1 MNILFQCNNSNC
13 NSHKHKYQ
21 FSVLESCP
29 ECNQALTPD
38 WGKVHPKFENVA
50 TNFPVQI
57 ARPVYELCASKS
69 YYKKLHLISDSL
81 MGILRFNGSL
91 IKVIYLKN
99 EKDNE
104 ELNNIFETLDQKESH
119 GLWSSMVSRVVAIL
133 DEDSELSFLGE
144 LMMLYG
150 VKSKHGR
157 TRKIKR
163 LTVNTTYTDWKGKT
177 QSVQINNTPLELL
190 INFRNK
196 YLGHGTVFSEA
207 ESKKIYELYE
217 PIFIELL
224 SQCELLNTLE
234 IKDEKTKKEINGY
247 KNQSSGKL
255 NVKTEEGSTFKIDNT
270 PQLSY
275 QQPGPISSG
284 SYNCSDKS
292 CEVSKKKYGFP
303 VAQDCP
309 ACTNPLQ
316 LSSKQLID
324 KKDQKIIDTYPYFL
338 AHPYH
343 RALTETEPYKRIHLL
358 KETFLNY
365 LKYLGLIT
373 ASEYFNSDLKVK
385 DINRNFKQF
394 LFRPQFG
401 FWNAFMRETVKSLIE
416 NKHQWF
422 VKELPSYYQKIE
434 RNEKAKKYND
444 HTGIGALIN
453 FRNHYL
459 GHGMVPTRDKCEAL
473 WKENFAILK
482 QLFLEMDFCKNYS
495 IISKDRNQSWRL
507 MGNEITQVNPKTKL
521 LSNVAMLN
529 AENEQISVVPFF
541 VLPGEYFI
549 KEVSDY
555 AKLMVYEQNT
565 GKRMVFFSPESIS
578 GETSGPVLEELNS
591 MIGKKDREE
600 PVTAK
605 QLSKEKFQEL
615 IQENNKDFVGGLISE
630 RKVIPEIYQE
640 RQDAE
645 IALRSWIG
653 ALAGL
658 FFVSAEA
665 GSGKTNLLVEMN
677 RQYNERGID
686 TLLLRGNRFAGDELW
701 EEIRFRL
708 NLAKDVDLSK
718 SKAFDYSQDKPLMIL
733 IDGCNEHPN
742 AEKLFEDIMEFLN
755 IHKGGHIKVVLS
767 WRVNTKSELPS
778 VKPEFESLVY
788 VDGSDSS
795 DEKNIVAKAC
805 HWLKPLNKKEV
816 EGAWDMYTANK
827 KDKIRRKPNFTLEE
841 LTYKD
846 RSLADQL
853 DNPLLMRLFL
863 ELYNGKGL
871 PKSRGGFTSIWTLY
885 HQKLISQ

>member
-1 MNILFQCNNSNC
+1 MQYAEKL
-13 NSHKHKYQ
+13 
-21 FSVLESCP
+21 
-29 ECNQALTPD
+29 
-38 WGKVHPKFENVA
+38 
-50 TNFPVQI
+50 PVQI
-57 ARPVYELCASKS
+57 ARPIYKLVKTES
-69 YYKKLHLISDSL
+69 YFTKLYLISDSL
-81 MGILRFNGSL
+81 MGVLRINGSFL
-91 IKVIYLKN
+91 KEIYLQ
-99 EKDNE
+99 KDNQNE
-104 ELNNIFETLDQKESH
+104 ELNSIFETLELKESH
-119 GLWSSMVSRVVAIL
+119 GLWSSMATKL
-133 DEDSELSFLGE
+133 LTLLNEDSKLSVLGE
-144 LMMLYG
+144 IMTLFG
-150 VKSKHGR
+150 VKSKTGR
-157 TRKIKR
+157 TKKIKR
-163 LTVNTTYTDWKGKT
+163 ITINNTYTDWKG
-177 QSVQINNTPLELL
+177 QIQTVKIDNIPIELL

-196 YLGHGTVFSEA
+196 YLGHGTVFSEE

-217 PIFIELL
+217 PIFVEMLN
-224 SQCELLNTLE
+224 QCEFLDKLS
-234 IKDEKTKKEINGY
+234 IVDQKTKNNINGY
-247 KNQSSGKL
+247 ENSSSGIL
-255 NVKTEEGSTFKIDNT
+255 GIKTEEGNVYQINNVS
-270 PQLSY
+270 QLSY
-275 QQPGPISSG
+275 KGFKAKKTENQLKEQLV
-284 SYNCSDKS
+284 DK
-292 CEVSKKKYGFP
+292 E
-303 VAQDCP
+303 
-309 ACTNPLQ
+309 
-316 LSSKQLID
+316 
-324 KKDQKIIDTYPYFL
+324 DQKIIDTYPYFL

-343 RALTETEPYKRIHLL
+343 RALTETEPFKRIHLL

-365 LKYLGLIT
+365 LKYLGLVT
-373 ASEYFNSDLKVK
+373 ASEYFSSDLKVK

-401 FWNAFMRETVKSLIE
+401 FWNAFMRETVKALKE

-422 VKELPSYYQKIE
+422 VKELPGYYKKIE
-434 RNEKAKKYND
+434 NEKKAKKYND

-459 GHGMVPTRDKCEAL
+459 GHGMVPSREKCEAL
-473 WKENFAILK
+473 WVENFAILK
-482 QLFLEMDFCKNYS
+482 ELLLEMEFCKNYS
-495 IISKDRNQSWRL
+495 IVSKDRNITLRL
-507 MGNEITQVNPKTKL
+507 MGNEITQVNLKTKL
-521 LSNVAMLN
+521 QSNVAMVN
-529 AENEQISVVPFF
+529 SKNEQISLVPFF

-549 KEVSDY
+549 KEVSEN

-578 GETSGPVLEELNS
+578 GETSGNVLEQLNK
-591 MIGKKDREE
+591 MIGEKDREE
-600 PVTAK
+600 PITNK
-605 QLSKEKFQEL
+605 QLNKVKFQEL
-615 IQENNKDFVGGLISE
+615 IKENNKDFVEGLIKE
-630 RKVIPEIYQE
+630 RKVIPAIYQE

-701 EEIRFRL
+701 EEIQFRL
-708 NLAKDVDLSK
+708 NLAKDVNLSK
-718 SKAFDYSQDKPLMIL
+718 SKAFGYTQDNPFIIL

-742 AEKLFEDIMEFLN
+742 AEKLFDDIMEFLN

-778 VKPEFESLVY
+778 VKPEYESLVY

-816 EGAWDMYTANK
+816 EGAWQMYTSNK
-827 KDKIRRKPNFTLEE
+827 KDKIKRKPNFTLEE

>member
-1 MNILFQCNNSNC
+1 MN
-13 NSHKHKYQ
+13 KR
-21 FSVLESCP
+21 
-29 ECNQALTPD
+29 
-38 WGKVHPKFENVA
+38 FEEN
-50 TNFPVQI
+50 TLNFPVQI
-57 ARPVYELCASKS
+57 ARPLNELYLCTS
-69 YYKKLHLISDSL
+69 YFTKLYLMSDTL
-81 MGILRFNGSL
+81 MGVLRLNGSF
-91 IKVIYLKN
+91 IKKIYLK
-99 EKDNE
+99 KDKNNE
-104 ELNNIFETLDQKESH
+104 ELNTIFETLDQKESH
-119 GLWSSMVSRVVAIL
+119 GLWSSMASKVVALL
-133 DEDSELSFLGE
+133 DEETELSILGK
-144 LMMLYG
+144 MMTLYG

-163 LTVNTTYTDWKGKT
+163 FTVTNTYTDWKGK
-177 QSVQINNTPLELL
+177 VQTVKIENTPLELL

-196 YLGHGTVFSEA
+196 YLGHGTVYSEK
-207 ESKKIYELYE
+207 ESQKIYELYE
-217 PIFIELL
+217 PIFLEMLD
-224 SQCELLNTLE
+224 QCSFL
-234 IKDEKTKKEINGY
+234 KDISIIDNKSKKEINGY
-247 KNQSSGKL
+247 QNECSGKLTIKTNEGATFKINNAIQLSYEKIIKKNVQNQSSERIL
-255 NVKTEEGSTFKIDNT
+255 
-270 PQLSY
+270 
-275 QQPGPISSG
+275 
-284 SYNCSDKS
+284 DK
-292 CEVSKKKYGFP
+292 
-303 VAQDCP
+303 D
-309 ACTNPLQ
+309 
-316 LSSKQLID
+316 
-324 KKDQKIIDTYPYFL
+324 DQKIIDTYPYFL

-343 RALTETEPYKRIHLL
+343 RAFTETEPYKRIHLL

-401 FWNAFMRETVKSLIE
+401 FWNAFMRETVKSLKD
-416 NKHQWF
+416 NKHSWF

-434 RNEKAKKYND
+434 SDKKAKKYND
-444 HTGIGALIN
+444 NTAIGALIN

-459 GHGMVPTRDKCEAL
+459 GHGMVPSKEKCEAL
-473 WKENFAILK
+473 WNENFAILK
-482 QLFLEMDFCKNYS
+482 ELLLEMEFCKNYT
-495 IISKDRNQSWRL
+495 IISKDKNLALRL
-507 MGNEITQVNPKTKL
+507 MGNEISQVNPKVEL
-521 LSNVAMLN
+521 NSNVVLLN
-529 AENEQISVVPFF
+529 AKNEQISIVPFF
-541 VLPGEYFI
+541 VLPGEYFV
-549 KEVSDY
+549 KEVSENS
-555 AKLMVYEQNT
+555 KLMVYEQNT

-578 GETSGPVLEELNS
+578 GETSGKVLEQLNKMIGEKDKEEPIRAKELN
-591 MIGKKDREE
+591 
-600 PVTAK
+600 
-605 QLSKEKFQEL
+605 KEKFQEL
-615 IQENNKDFVGGLISE
+615 IKENNKDFVGGLINE

-708 NLAKDVDLSK
+708 NLADDVNLSK
-718 SKAFDYSQDKPLMIL
+718 SKAFKYSQDAPFMIL

-742 AEKLFEDIMEFLN
+742 AETLFDDIMEFLN

-767 WRVNTKSELPS
+767 WRVNTKSELPN

-795 DEKNIVAKAC
+795 DEKNSIVKAC

-816 EGAWDMYTANK
+816 EGAWDMYTSNK

>member
-1 MNILFQCNNSNC
+1 MSDYTLKLQELKNEL
-13 NSHKHKYQ
+13 
-21 FSVLESCP
+21 P
-29 ECNQALTPD
+29 
-38 WGKVHPKFENVA
+38 VH
-50 TNFPVQI
+50 I
-57 ARPVYELCASKS
+57 ARPIHKLLESES
-69 YYKKLHLISDSL
+69 YFTKLYLMSDSL
-81 MGILRFNGSL
+81 MGILRINGSFL
-91 IKVIYLKN
+91 KEIYLQ
-99 EKDNE
+99 KDNQNE
-104 ELNNIFETLDQKESH
+104 ELNSIFETLELKESH
-119 GLWSSMVSRVVAIL
+119 GLWSSMASKVVTLL
-133 DEDSELSFLGE
+133 DEDAELSVLGE
-144 LMMLYG
+144 IMTLFG
-150 VKSKHGR
+150 VKSKTGR

-163 LTVNTTYTDWKGKT
+163 LTINNTYTDWKGQT
-177 QSVQINNTPLELL
+177 QTVKIDNIPLELL

-196 YLGHGTVFSEA
+196 YLGHGTVFSEE

-217 PIFIELL
+217 PIFIEMLN
-224 SQCELLNTLE
+224 QCEFLKKLS
-234 IKDEKTKKEINGY
+234 IVDQKTKSNINGY
-247 KNQSSGKL
+247 ENSCSGKL
-255 NVKTEEGSTFKIDNT
+255 TIKTEEGNAYQIDNVA
-270 PQLSY
+270 QLSY
-275 QQPGPISSG
+275 KGFKPLNTKNQSAEQLV
-284 SYNCSDKS
+284 DK
-292 CEVSKKKYGFP
+292 E
-303 VAQDCP
+303 
-309 ACTNPLQ
+309 
-316 LSSKQLID
+316 
-324 KKDQKIIDTYPYFL
+324 DQKIIDTYPYFL

-343 RALTETEPYKRIHLL
+343 RALTETEPFKRIHLL

-365 LKYLGLIT
+365 LKYLGLVT
-373 ASEYFNSDLKVK
+373 ASEYFSSDLKVK

-401 FWNAFMRETVKSLIE
+401 FWNAFMRETVKALRE
-416 NKHQWF
+416 NKHEWF
-422 VKELPSYYQKIE
+422 VKELPDYYKKIE
-434 RNEKAKKYND
+434 SEKKAKKYND
-444 HTGIGALIN
+444 QSGIGALIN

-459 GHGMVPTRDKCEAL
+459 GHGMVPSREKCEAL
-473 WKENFAILK
+473 WVENFAILK
-482 QLFLEMDFCKNYS
+482 ELLIEMEFCKNYS
-495 IISKDRNQSWRL
+495 IVSKDRNITLRL
-507 MGNEITQVNPKTKL
+507 MGNEITQVNLKTKL

-529 AENEQISVVPFF
+529 AKNEQISVVPFF

-549 KEVSDY
+549 KEVSEN

-578 GETSGPVLEELNS
+578 GETSGNVLEQLNK
-591 MIGKKDREE
+591 MIGEKDREE
-600 PVTAK
+600 PITNN

-615 IQENNKDFVGGLISE
+615 IKENNKDFVGGLIKE
-630 RKVIPEIYQE
+630 RKVIPAIYQE

-645 IALRSWIG
+645 IALRSWVG

-701 EEIRFRL
+701 EEIQVRL
-708 NLAKDVDLSK
+708 NLAKDVNLSK
-718 SKAFDYSQDKPLMIL
+718 SKAFGYTQDNPFIIL

-742 AEKLFEDIMEFLN
+742 AEKLFDDIMEFLN

-778 VKPEFESLVY
+778 VKPEYESLVY

-816 EGAWDMYTANK
+816 EGAWDMYTSNK

>member
-1 MNILFQCNNSNC
+1 MKENKSKLQELKNE
-13 NSHKHKYQ
+13 
-21 FSVLESCP
+21 LP
-29 ECNQALTPD
+29 
-38 WGKVHPKFENVA
+38 VH
-50 TNFPVQI
+50 I
-57 ARPVYELCASKS
+57 ARPIHKLLESES
-69 YYKKLHLISDSL
+69 YFTKLYLMSDSL
-81 MGILRFNGSL
+81 MGILRINGSFL
-91 IKVIYLKN
+91 KEVYLQKHKN
-99 EKDNE
+99 NE
-104 ELNNIFETLDQKESH
+104 ELNSVFETLEQKESH
-119 GLWSSMVSRVVAIL
+119 GLWSSMASKVVTLL
-133 DEDSELSFLGE
+133 DEDTELSVLGE
-144 LMMLYG
+144 IMTLFG
-150 VKSKHGR
+150 VKSKTGR

-163 LTVNTTYTDWKGKT
+163 LTINNTYTDWKGKT
-177 QSVQINNTPLELL
+177 QTVKIENTPLELL

-196 YLGHGTVFSEA
+196 YLGHGTVFSEE

-217 PIFIELL
+217 PIFVEMLN
-224 SQCELLNTLE
+224 QCEFLKKLS
-234 IKDEKTKKEINGY
+234 IVDQKTKSNINGY
-247 KNQSSGKL
+247 EKSCSGKL
-255 NVKTEEGSTFKIDNT
+255 TIKTEEGNTYQIDNVAH
-270 PQLSY
+270 LSY
-275 QQPGPISSG
+275 
-284 SYNCSDKS
+284 
-292 CEVSKKKYGFP
+292 KKFK
-303 VAQDCP
+303 
-309 ACTNPLQ
+309 PLNTKNQSTEQ
-316 LSSKQLID
+316 LVNKE
-324 KKDQKIIDTYPYFL
+324 DQKIIDTYPYFL
-338 AHPYH
+338 AHPYQ
-343 RALTETEPYKRIHLL
+343 RALTETEPFKRIHLL

-365 LKYLGLIT
+365 LKYLGLVT
-373 ASEYFNSDLKVK
+373 ASEYFSSDLKVK

-401 FWNAFMRETVKSLIE
+401 FWNAFMRETVKALKE

-422 VKELPSYYQKIE
+422 VKELPGYYKKIE
-434 RNEKAKKYND
+434 SEKKAKKYND

-459 GHGMVPTRDKCEAL
+459 GHGMVPAREKCEAL
-473 WKENFAILK
+473 WVENFAILK
-482 QLFLEMDFCKNYS
+482 ELLVEMEFCKNYS
-495 IISKDRNQSWRL
+495 IVSKDRNITLRL
-507 MGNEITQVNPKTKL
+507 MGNEITQVNLKTKL
-521 LSNVAMLN
+521 QSNVAMLN
-529 AENEQISVVPFF
+529 EKNEQISVVPFF
-541 VLPGEYFI
+541 VLPGEYFDSEI
-549 KEVSDY
+549 SEN

-578 GETSGPVLEELNS
+578 GETSGNVLEQLNKI
-591 MIGKKDREE
+591 IGEKDREE
-600 PVTAK
+600 PITNK

-615 IQENNKDFVGGLISE
+615 IKENNKDFVGGLIKE

-645 IALRSWIG
+645 IALRSWVG

-677 RQYNERGID
+677 CQYNERGID

-701 EEIRFRL
+701 EEIQFRL
-708 NLAKDVDLSK
+708 NLAKDVNLSK
-718 SKAFDYSQDKPLMIL
+718 SKAFGYTQENPFIIL

-742 AEKLFEDIMEFLN
+742 AEQLFDDILAFLN
-755 IHKGGHIKVVLS
+755 IHKGGHVKVVLS

-778 VKPEFESLVY
+778 VKPEYESLVY

-795 DEKNIVAKAC
+795 DEKNIVAKTC

-816 EGAWDMYTANK
+816 EGAWDMYTSNK
-827 KDKIRRKPNFTLEE
+827 KDKVRRKPNFTLEE

>member
-1 MNILFQCNNSNC
+1 MQ
-13 NSHKHKYQ
+13 
-21 FSVLESCP
+21 
-29 ECNQALTPD
+29 NQIDNLP
-38 WGKVHPKFENVA
+38 NL
-50 TNFPVQI
+50 FPVQI
-57 ARPVYELCASKS
+57 ARPLNELCMCTS
-69 YYKKLHLISDSL
+69 YFTKLYLMSDTL
-81 MGILRFNGSL
+81 MGVLRLNGSFL
-91 IKVIYLKN
+91 KEIYLQ
-99 EKDNE
+99 KDNQNE
-104 ELNNIFETLDQKESH
+104 ELNSIFETLELKESH
-119 GLWSSMVSRVVAIL
+119 GLWSSMAAKVVTVL
-133 DEDSELSFLGE
+133 DEDAELSVLGE
-144 LMMLYG
+144 IMTLFG
-150 VKSKHGR
+150 VKSKTGR

-163 LTVNTTYTDWKGKT
+163 LTINNTYTDWKGQT
-177 QSVQINNTPLELL
+177 QTVKIDNTPLELL

-196 YLGHGTVFSEA
+196 YLGHGTVFSEE

-217 PIFIELL
+217 PIFVEMLN
-224 SQCELLNTLE
+224 QCEFLKKLS
-234 IKDEKTKKEINGY
+234 IVDQKTKSNINGY
-247 KNQSSGKL
+247 ENSCSGKL
-255 NVKTEEGSTFKIDNT
+255 TIKTEEGNAYQIDNVA
-270 PQLSY
+270 QLSY
-275 QQPGPISSG
+275 KKFKPLNTKNQSTEQLV
-284 SYNCSDKS
+284 DK
-292 CEVSKKKYGFP
+292 E
-303 VAQDCP
+303 
-309 ACTNPLQ
+309 
-316 LSSKQLID
+316 
-324 KKDQKIIDTYPYFL
+324 DQKIIDTYPYFL

-343 RALTETEPYKRIHLL
+343 RALTETEPFKRIHLL

-365 LKYLGLIT
+365 LKYLGLVT
-373 ASEYFNSDLKVK
+373 ASEYFSSDLKVK

-401 FWNAFMRETVKSLIE
+401 FWNAFMRETVKALKE

-422 VKELPSYYQKIE
+422 VKELPGYYKKIE
-434 RNEKAKKYND
+434 SEKKAKKYNE

-459 GHGMVPTRDKCEAL
+459 GHGMVPSREKCEAL
-473 WKENFAILK
+473 WVENFAILK
-482 QLFLEMDFCKNYS
+482 ELLLEMEFCKNYS
-495 IISKDRNQSWRL
+495 IVSKDRNITLRL
-507 MGNEITQVNPKTKL
+507 MGNEITQVNLKTKL

-529 AENEQISVVPFF
+529 AKNEQISVVPFF

-549 KEVSDY
+549 KEVSEN

-578 GETSGPVLEELNS
+578 GETSGNVLEQLNK
-591 MIGKKDREE
+591 MIGEKDREE
-600 PVTAK
+600 PITNK

-615 IQENNKDFVGGLISE
+615 IKENNKDFVGGLIKE

-686 TLLLRGNRFAGDELW
+686 TLLIRGNRFAGDELW
-701 EEIRFRL
+701 EEIQVRL
-708 NLAKDVDLSK
+708 NLAKDVNLSK
-718 SKAFDYSQDKPLMIL
+718 SKAFGYTQDNPFIIL

-742 AEKLFEDIMEFLN
+742 AEQLFDDILAFLN

-816 EGAWDMYTANK
+816 EGAWDMYTSNK
-827 KDKIRRKPNFTLEE
+827 KDKVRRKPNFTLEE

>member
-1 MNILFQCNNSNC
+1 MSEYTLKLQELKNEL
-13 NSHKHKYQ
+13 
-21 FSVLESCP
+21 
-29 ECNQALTPD
+29 
-38 WGKVHPKFENVA
+38 
-50 TNFPVQI
+50 PVYI
-57 ARPVYELCASKS
+57 ARPIHKLLESES
-69 YYKKLHLISDSL
+69 YFTKLYLMSDSL
-81 MGILRFNGSL
+81 MGILRINGSFL
-91 IKVIYLKN
+91 KEIYLQKHKN
-99 EKDNE
+99 ND
-104 ELNNIFETLDQKESH
+104 ELNTIFETLELKESH
-119 GLWSSMVSRVVAIL
+119 GLWSSMASKVLTLL
-133 DEDSELSFLGE
+133 DEDPDLSVLGE
-144 LMMLYG
+144 IMTLFG
-150 VKSKHGR
+150 VKSKTGR

-163 LTVNTTYTDWKGKT
+163 LTINNTYTDWKGQT
-177 QSVQINNTPLELL
+177 QTVKIENTPLELL

-196 YLGHGTVFSEA
+196 YLGHGTVFSEE

-217 PIFIELL
+217 PIFVEMLN
-224 SQCELLNTLE
+224 QCEFHKKLS
-234 IKDEKTKKEINGY
+234 IVDQKTKSNINGY
-247 KNQSSGKL
+247 ENSCSGKL
-255 NVKTEEGSTFKIDNT
+255 TIKTEEGNAYQIDNVT
-270 PQLSY
+270 QLSY
-275 QQPGPISSG
+275 KGFKPLKTKNQSIEQLV
-284 SYNCSDKS
+284 DK
-292 CEVSKKKYGFP
+292 E
-303 VAQDCP
+303 
-309 ACTNPLQ
+309 
-316 LSSKQLID
+316 
-324 KKDQKIIDTYPYFL
+324 DQKIIDTYPYFL

-343 RALTETEPYKRIHLL
+343 RALTETEPFKRIHLL

-365 LKYLGLIT
+365 LKYLGLVT
-373 ASEYFNSDLKVK
+373 ASEYFSSDLKVK

-401 FWNAFMRETVKSLIE
+401 FWNAFMRETVKALKE

-422 VKELPSYYQKIE
+422 VKELPEYYKKIE
-434 RNEKAKKYND
+434 SEKKAKKYND
-444 HTGIGALIN
+444 QTGIGALIN

-459 GHGMVPTRDKCEAL
+459 GHGMVPSREKCEAL
-473 WKENFAILK
+473 WVENFAILK
-482 QLFLEMDFCKNYS
+482 ELLLDMEFCKNYS
-495 IISKDRNQSWRL
+495 IVSKDRNITLRL
-507 MGNEITQVNPKTKL
+507 MGNEITQVNLKTKL
-521 LSNVAMLN
+521 QSNVAMLN
-529 AENEQISVVPFF
+529 AKNEQISVVPFF

-549 KEVSDY
+549 KEVSEN

-578 GETSGPVLEELNS
+578 GETSGNVLEQLNK
-591 MIGKKDREE
+591 MIGEKDREE
-600 PVTAK
+600 PITNN

-615 IQENNKDFVGGLISE
+615 IKENNKDFVGGLIKE
-630 RKVIPEIYQE
+630 RKVIPAIYQE

-645 IALRSWIG
+645 IALRSWVG

-701 EEIRFRL
+701 EEIQFRL
-708 NLAKDVDLSK
+708 NLAKDVNLSK
-718 SKAFDYSQDKPLMIL
+718 SKAFGYTQENPFIIL

-742 AEKLFEDIMEFLN
+742 AEQLFDDILAFLN
-755 IHKGGHIKVVLS
+755 LHKGGHIKVVLS
-767 WRVNTKSELPS
+767 WRVNTKSELPI
-778 VKPEFESLVY
+778 VKPEYESLVY

-805 HWLKPLNKKEV
+805 HWLIPLNKKEV
-816 EGAWDMYTANK
+816 EGAWEMYTSNK
-827 KDKIRRKPNFTLEE
+827 KDKVRRKPNFTLEE

>member
-1 MNILFQCNNSNC
+1 MKKSC
-13 NSHKHKYQ
+13 NSK
-21 FSVLESCP
+21 LED
-29 ECNQALTPD
+29 LTILL
-38 WGKVHPKFENVA
+38 
-50 TNFPVQI
+50 PVQI
-57 ARPVYELCASKS
+57 SKPLYELCICET
-69 YYKKLHLISDSL
+69 YFTKLYLMSDTL
-81 MGILRFNGSL
+81 MGVLRLNGCIL
-91 IKVIYLKN
+91 KEVYLQKDKN
-99 EKDNE
+99 NE
-104 ELNNIFETLDQKESH
+104 ELNTIFETLDQKESH
-119 GLWSSMVSRVVAIL
+119 GLWSSMASKVVTLL
-133 DEDSELSFLGE
+133 DEETELSILGQ
-144 LMMLYG
+144 MMTLYG

-163 LTVNTTYTDWKGKT
+163 FTVTNTYTDWKGK
-177 QSVQINNTPLELL
+177 VQTVKIENTPLELL

-196 YLGHGTVFSEA
+196 HLGHGTVYSEK
-207 ESKKIYELYE
+207 ESQKIYELYE
-217 PIFIELL
+217 PIFLEMLD
-224 SQCELLNTLE
+224 QCSFL
-234 IKDEKTKKEINGY
+234 KDISIIDYKSKKEINGY
-247 KNQSSGKL
+247 QNECSGKL
-255 NVKTEEGSTFKIDNT
+255 TIKTNEGAKFKIDNAL
-270 PQLSY
+270 QLSY
-275 QQPGPISSG
+275 EKINKKIVQNQSSERIL
-284 SYNCSDKS
+284 DK
-292 CEVSKKKYGFP
+292 
-303 VAQDCP
+303 D
-309 ACTNPLQ
+309 
-316 LSSKQLID
+316 
-324 KKDQKIIDTYPYFL
+324 DQKIIDTYPYFL

-343 RALTETEPYKRIHLL
+343 RAFTETEPYKRIHLL

-401 FWNAFMRETVKSLIE
+401 FWNAFMRETVKALQE

-422 VKELPSYYQKIE
+422 VKELPGYYKKIE
-434 RNEKAKKYND
+434 NEKKAKKYND
-444 HTGIGALIN
+444 QTGIGALIN

-459 GHGMVPTRDKCEAL
+459 GHGMVPSREKCEAL
-473 WKENFAILK
+473 WVENFAILK
-482 QLFLEMDFCKNYS
+482 ELLIEMEFCKNYS
-495 IISKDRNQSWRL
+495 IVSKDRNITLRL
-507 MGNEITQVNPKTKL
+507 MGNEITQVNLKTKL
-521 LSNVAMLN
+521 QSNVAMVN
-529 AENEQISVVPFF
+529 TKNEQISVVPFF
-541 VLPGEYFI
+541 VLPGEYFDSEI
-549 KEVSDY
+549 SEN

-578 GETSGPVLEELNS
+578 GETDGVIEQFNK
-591 MIGKKDREE
+591 MIGEKDREK
-600 PVTAK
+600 PITNK

-615 IQENNKDFVGGLISE
+615 IKENNKDFVGGLIKE

-645 IALRSWIG
+645 IALRSWVG

-701 EEIRFRL
+701 EEIQFRL
-708 NLAKDVDLSK
+708 NLAKDVNLSK
-718 SKAFDYSQDKPLMIL
+718 SKAFGYKQENPFIIL

-742 AEKLFEDIMEFLN
+742 AEQLFEDILAFLN

-767 WRVNTKSELPS
+767 WRVNTKSELPN

-788 VDGSDSS
+788 LDGSDSS
-795 DEKNIVAKAC
+795 DEKNIIAKAC

>member
-1 MNILFQCNNSNC
+1 MSDYILKLQELKNE
-13 NSHKHKYQ
+13 
-21 FSVLESCP
+21 LP
-29 ECNQALTPD
+29 
-38 WGKVHPKFENVA
+38 VH
-50 TNFPVQI
+50 I
-57 ARPVYELCASKS
+57 ARPIHKILESES
-69 YYKKLHLISDSL
+69 FFTKLYLMSDSL
-81 MGILRFNGSL
+81 MGILRINGSFL
-91 IKVIYLKN
+91 KEIYLQ
-99 EKDNE
+99 KDNQNE
-104 ELNNIFETLDQKESH
+104 ELNSIFETLELKESH
-119 GLWSSMVSRVVAIL
+119 GLWSSMAAKVVTLL
-133 DEDSELSFLGE
+133 DEDAELSVLGE
-144 LMMLYG
+144 IMTLFG

-163 LTVNTTYTDWKGKT
+163 LTINNTYTDWKGQT
-177 QSVQINNTPLELL
+177 QTVKIDNIPLELL

-196 YLGHGTVFSEA
+196 YLGHGTVFSEE

-217 PIFIELL
+217 PIFIEMLN
-224 SQCELLNTLE
+224 QCEFLKKLS
-234 IKDEKTKKEINGY
+234 IVDQKTKSNINGY
-247 KNQSSGKL
+247 ENSCSGKL
-255 NVKTEEGSTFKIDNT
+255 TIKTEEGNAYQIDN
-270 PQLSY
+270 
-275 QQPGPISSG
+275 
-284 SYNCSDKS
+284 
-292 CEVSKKKYGFP
+292 
-303 VAQDCP
+303 VAQL
-309 ACTNPLQ
+309 NYKGFKPLNTKNQSTEQ
-316 LSSKQLID
+316 LVD
-324 KKDQKIIDTYPYFL
+324 KEDQKIIDTYPYFL

-343 RALTETEPYKRIHLL
+343 RALTETEPFKRIHLL

-365 LKYLGLIT
+365 LKYLGLVT
-373 ASEYFNSDLKVK
+373 ASEYFSSDLKVK

-401 FWNAFMRETVKSLIE
+401 FWNAFMRETVKALRE

-422 VKELPSYYQKIE
+422 VKELPGYYKKIE
-434 RNEKAKKYND
+434 SEKKAKKYND
-444 HTGIGALIN
+444 QTGIGALIN

-459 GHGMVPTRDKCEAL
+459 GHGMVPSREKCEAL
-473 WKENFAILK
+473 WVENFDILK
-482 QLFLEMDFCKNYS
+482 ELLLEMEFCENYS
-495 IISKDRNQSWRL
+495 IVSKDRNITLRL
-507 MGNEITQVNPKTKL
+507 MGNEITQVNLKTKL
-521 LSNVAMLN
+521 HSNVAMLN
-529 AENEQISVVPFF
+529 AKNEQISVVPFF

-549 KEVSDY
+549 KEVSEN

-578 GETSGPVLEELNS
+578 GETSGNVLEQLNK
-591 MIGKKDREE
+591 MIGEKDREE
-600 PVTAK
+600 PITNK
-605 QLSKEKFQEL
+605 QLIKEKFQEL
-615 IQENNKDFVGGLISE
+615 IKENNKDFVGGLIKE
-630 RKVIPEIYQE
+630 KKVIPEIYQE

-645 IALRSWIG
+645 IALRSWVG

-701 EEIRFRL
+701 EEIQFRL
-708 NLAKDVDLSK
+708 NLAKDVNLSK
-718 SKAFDYSQDKPLMIL
+718 SKAFGYRQENPFIIL

-742 AEKLFEDIMEFLN
+742 AEQLFDDILAFLN

-767 WRVNTKSELPS
+767 WRVNTKSELPT
-778 VKPEFESLVY
+778 VKSELESLIY
-788 VDGSDSS
+788 VDGTESS
-795 DEKNIVAKAC
+795 DKKNSIAKAC

-816 EGAWDMYTANK
+816 EGAWEMYTNNK
-827 KDKIRRKPNFTLEE
+827 KDKVRRKPNFTLEE

>member
-1 MNILFQCNNSNC
+1 MSDYTLKLQELKNEL
-13 NSHKHKYQ
+13 
-21 FSVLESCP
+21 P
-29 ECNQALTPD
+29 
-38 WGKVHPKFENVA
+38 VH
-50 TNFPVQI
+50 I
-57 ARPVYELCASKS
+57 ARPIHKLLESES
-69 YYKKLHLISDSL
+69 YFTKLYLMSDSL
-81 MGILRFNGSL
+81 MGILRINGSFL
-91 IKVIYLKN
+91 KEIYLQ
-99 EKDNE
+99 KDNQNE
-104 ELNNIFETLDQKESH
+104 ELNSIFETLESKESH
-119 GLWSSMVSRVVAIL
+119 GLWSSMAAKVVTLL
-133 DEDSELSFLGE
+133 DEDAELSVLGE
-144 LMMLYG
+144 IMTLFG
-150 VKSKHGR
+150 VKSKTGR

-163 LTVNTTYTDWKGKT
+163 LTINNTYTDWKGQT
-177 QSVQINNTPLELL
+177 QTVKIENTPLELL

-196 YLGHGTVFSEA
+196 YLGHGTVFSEE

-217 PIFIELL
+217 PIFVEMLN
-224 SQCELLNTLE
+224 QCEFLKKLS
-234 IKDEKTKKEINGY
+234 IVDQKTKSNINGY
-247 KNQSSGKL
+247 ENSCSGKL
-255 NVKTEEGSTFKIDNT
+255 TIKTEEGNAYQIDNIT
-270 PQLSY
+270 QLSY
-275 QQPGPISSG
+275 KGFKSLKTKNQLEEQLV
-284 SYNCSDKS
+284 DK
-292 CEVSKKKYGFP
+292 E
-303 VAQDCP
+303 
-309 ACTNPLQ
+309 
-316 LSSKQLID
+316 
-324 KKDQKIIDTYPYFL
+324 DQRIIDTYPYFL

-343 RALTETEPYKRIHLL
+343 RALTETEPFKRIHLL

-365 LKYLGLIT
+365 LKYLGLVT
-373 ASEYFNSDLKVK
+373 ASEYFSSDLKVK

-401 FWNAFMRETVKSLIE
+401 FWNAFMRETVKALKE

-422 VKELPSYYQKIE
+422 VKELPMYYKKIE
-434 RNEKAKKYND
+434 SEKKAKKYND
-444 HTGIGALIN
+444 QTGIGALIN

-459 GHGMVPTRDKCEAL
+459 GHGMVPSREKCEAL
-473 WKENFAILK
+473 WVENFAILK
-482 QLFLEMDFCKNYS
+482 ELLLEMEFCKNYS
-495 IISKDRNQSWRL
+495 IVSKDRNITLRL
-507 MGNEITQVNPKTKL
+507 MGNEITQVNLKTKL

-529 AENEQISVVPFF
+529 AKNEQISVVPFF

-549 KEVSDY
+549 KEVSEN

-578 GETSGPVLEELNS
+578 GETSGNVLEQLNK
-591 MIGKKDREE
+591 MIGDKDREE
-600 PVTAK
+600 PITNK

-615 IQENNKDFVGGLISE
+615 IKENNKDFVGGLIKE

-701 EEIRFRL
+701 EEIQVRL
-708 NLAKDVDLSK
+708 NLAKDVNISK
-718 SKAFDYSQDKPLMIL
+718 SKAFGYTQDNPFIIL

-742 AEKLFEDIMEFLN
+742 AEQLFDDILAFLN

-816 EGAWDMYTANK
+816 EGAWDMYTSNK
-827 KDKIRRKPNFTLEE
+827 KDKVRRKPNFTLEE

>member
-1 MNILFQCNNSNC
+1 MNTRLINYANKLPVLIASPI
-13 NSHKHKYQ
+13 HKLLKN
-21 FSVLESCP
+21 ESYF
-29 ECNQALTPD
+29 T
-38 WGKVHPKFENVA
+38 
-50 TNFPVQI
+50 
-57 ARPVYELCASKS
+57 
-69 YYKKLHLISDSL
+69 KLYLMSDSL
-81 MGILRFNGSL
+81 MGVLRINGSFL
-91 IKVIYLKN
+91 KEVYLQKDKN
-99 EKDNE
+99 NE
-104 ELNNIFETLDQKESH
+104 ELNSIFETLEFKESH
-119 GLWSSMVSRVVAIL
+119 GLWSSVAAKIVTLL
-133 DEDSELSFLGE
+133 DENAELSVLGE
-144 LMMLYG
+144 IMTVYG
-150 VKSKHGR
+150 VKSRHGR

-163 LTVNTTYTDWKGKT
+163 HTINNIYTDWKGKT
-177 QSVQINNTPLELL
+177 QTVKIENSPLELL

-196 YLGHGTVFSEA
+196 YLGHGTVFSEE

-217 PIFIELL
+217 PIFVEMLN
-224 SQCELLNTLE
+224 QCEFLKKLS
-234 IKDEKTKKEINGY
+234 IVDQKTKNNINGHGNSCSGKLTITTEEGNIY
-247 KNQSSGKL
+247 QIDNVAQLSYKEFKPLNAKNQS
-255 NVKTEEGSTFKIDNT
+255 TE
-270 PQLSY
+270 
-275 QQPGPISSG
+275 
-284 SYNCSDKS
+284 
-292 CEVSKKKYGFP
+292 
-303 VAQDCP
+303 
-309 ACTNPLQ
+309 
-316 LSSKQLID
+316 QLID
-324 KKDQKIIDTYPYFL
+324 KEDQKIIDTYPYFL

-343 RALTETEPYKRIHLL
+343 RALTETEPFKRIHLL

-365 LKYLGLIT
+365 LKYLGLVT
-373 ASEYFNSDLKVK
+373 ASEYFSSDLKVK

-401 FWNAFMRETVKSLIE
+401 FWNAFMRETVKSLKE

-422 VKELPSYYQKIE
+422 VKELPGYYKKIE
-434 RNEKAKKYND
+434 SEKKAKKHND
-444 HTGIGALIN
+444 DTGIGALIN

-459 GHGMVPTRDKCEAL
+459 GHGMVPSRGKCEAL
-473 WKENFAILK
+473 WVENFAILK
-482 QLFLEMDFCKNYS
+482 ELLLEMEFCKNYS
-495 IISKDRNQSWRL
+495 IVSKDRNITLRL
-507 MGNEITQVNPKTKL
+507 MGNEITQVNLKTKL
-521 LSNVAMLN
+521 ESNVAMLN
-529 AENEQISVVPFF
+529 AKNEQISLVPFF

-549 KEVSDY
+549 REVSEN

-578 GETSGPVLEELNS
+578 GETSGNVLEQLNKI
-591 MIGKKDREE
+591 IGEKDREE
-600 PVTAK
+600 PITNK

-615 IQENNKDFVGGLISE
+615 IKENNKDFVGGLIKE

-645 IALRSWIG
+645 IALRSWVG

-677 RQYNERGID
+677 CQYNERGID

-701 EEIRFRL
+701 EEIQFRL
-708 NLAKDVDLSK
+708 NLAKDVNLSK
-718 SKAFDYSQDKPLMIL
+718 SKAFGYTQENPFIIL

-742 AEKLFEDIMEFLN
+742 AEQLFDDILAFLN
-755 IHKGGHIKVVLS
+755 IHKGGHVKVVLS

-778 VKPEFESLVY
+778 VKPEYESLVY
-788 VDGSDSS
+788 LDGSDSS

-816 EGAWDMYTANK
+816 EGAWDMYTSNK
-827 KDKIRRKPNFTLEE
+827 KDKVRRKPNFTLEE

>member
-1 MNILFQCNNSNC
+1 MSERILKLQELKNE
-13 NSHKHKYQ
+13 
-21 FSVLESCP
+21 LP
-29 ECNQALTPD
+29 
-38 WGKVHPKFENVA
+38 VH
-50 TNFPVQI
+50 I
-57 ARPVYELCASKS
+57 ARPIH
-69 YYKKLHLISDSL
+69 KLLESESFFTKLYLMSDSL
-81 MGILRFNGSL
+81 MGILRINGSFL
-91 IKVIYLKN
+91 KEIYLQ
-99 EKDNE
+99 KDNQNE
-104 ELNNIFETLDQKESH
+104 ELNSIFETLELKESH
-119 GLWSSMVSRVVAIL
+119 GLWSSMASKVVSLL
-133 DEDSELSFLGE
+133 DEDADLSVLGE
-144 LMMLYG
+144 IMTLFG
-150 VKSKHGR
+150 VKSKTGR

-163 LTVNTTYTDWKGKT
+163 LTINNTYTDWKGQT
-177 QSVQINNTPLELL
+177 QTVKIDNIPLELL

-196 YLGHGTVFSEA
+196 YLGHGTVFSEE
-207 ESKKIYELYE
+207 ESRKIYELYE
-217 PIFIELL
+217 PIFVEMLN
-224 SQCELLNTLE
+224 QCEFLKKLS
-234 IKDEKTKKEINGY
+234 IIDQKTKSNINGY
-247 KNQSSGKL
+247 ENSCLGKL
-255 NVKTEEGSTFKIDNT
+255 TIKTEEGNAYQIDNVA
-270 PQLSY
+270 QLSY
-275 QQPGPISSG
+275 
-284 SYNCSDKS
+284 
-292 CEVSKKKYGFP
+292 KKFK
-303 VAQDCP
+303 
-309 ACTNPLQ
+309 PLNTKNQSTEQ
-316 LSSKQLID
+316 LVD
-324 KKDQKIIDTYPYFL
+324 TEDQKIIDTYPYFL

-343 RALTETEPYKRIHLL
+343 RALTETEPFKRIHLL

-365 LKYLGLIT
+365 LKYLGLVT
-373 ASEYFNSDLKVK
+373 ASEYFSSDLKVK

-401 FWNAFMRETVKSLIE
+401 FWNAFMRETVKALRE

-422 VKELPSYYQKIE
+422 VKELPGYYKKIE
-434 RNEKAKKYND
+434 SEKKAKKYND
-444 HTGIGALIN
+444 QTGIGALIN

-459 GHGMVPTRDKCEAL
+459 GHGMVPSREKCEAL
-473 WKENFAILK
+473 WVENFAILK
-482 QLFLEMDFCKNYS
+482 ELLIEMEFCKNYS
-495 IISKDRNQSWRL
+495 IVSKDRNITLRL
-507 MGNEITQVNPKTKL
+507 MGNEINQVNLKTKL
-521 LSNVAMLN
+521 QSNVAMLN
-529 AENEQISVVPFF
+529 AKNEQISVVPFF

-549 KEVSDY
+549 KEVSEN

-578 GETSGPVLEELNS
+578 GETSGNVLEQLNK
-591 MIGKKDREE
+591 MIGEKDREK
-600 PVTAK
+600 PITNK

-615 IQENNKDFVGGLISE
+615 IKENNKDFVVGLIKE

-645 IALRSWIG
+645 IALRSWVG

-701 EEIRFRL
+701 EEIQFRL
-708 NLAKDVDLSK
+708 NLAKDVNLSK
-718 SKAFDYSQDKPLMIL
+718 SKAFGYTQENPFIIL

-742 AEKLFEDIMEFLN
+742 AEQLFNDILAFLN

-778 VKPEFESLVY
+778 VKQEHESLVY
-788 VDGSDSS
+788 VDGSNSS

-816 EGAWDMYTANK
+816 EGAWEMYTSNK
-827 KDKIRRKPNFTLEE
+827 KDKVRRKPNFTLEE

>member
-1 MNILFQCNNSNC
+1 MQKQIDNLPN
-13 NSHKHKYQ
+13 
-21 FSVLESCP
+21 L
-29 ECNQALTPD
+29 L
-38 WGKVHPKFENVA
+38 
-50 TNFPVQI
+50 PVQI
-57 ARPVYELCASKS
+57 ARPLNELCMCTS
-69 YYKKLHLISDSL
+69 YFTKLYLMSDTL
-81 MGILRFNGSL
+81 MGVLRLNGSFL
-91 IKVIYLKN
+91 KEIYLQ
-99 EKDNE
+99 KDNQNE
-104 ELNNIFETLDQKESH
+104 ELNSIFETLELKESH
-119 GLWSSMVSRVVAIL
+119 GLWSSMAAKVVTHF
-133 DEDSELSFLGE
+133 DEDEELSVLGE
-144 LMMLYG
+144 IMTLYG
-150 VKSKHGR
+150 VKSRHGR

-163 LTVNTTYTDWKGKT
+163 HTINNTYTDWKGKT
-177 QSVQINNTPLELL
+177 QKVKIENTPLELL

-196 YLGHGTVFSEA
+196 YLGHGTVFSEE

-217 PIFIELL
+217 PIFVEMLNQCAFLKKL
-224 SQCELLNTLE
+224 SIVDQ
-234 IKDEKTKKEINGY
+234 KTKSNINGY
-247 KNQSSGKL
+247 ENSCSGKL
-255 NVKTEEGSTFKIDNT
+255 TIKTEEGNAYQIDNVA
-270 PQLSY
+270 QLSY
-275 QQPGPISSG
+275 KKFKPLNTKNQSAEQLV
-284 SYNCSDKS
+284 DK
-292 CEVSKKKYGFP
+292 E
-303 VAQDCP
+303 
-309 ACTNPLQ
+309 
-316 LSSKQLID
+316 D
-324 KKDQKIIDTYPYFL
+324 KKIIDTYPYFL

-343 RALTETEPYKRIHLL
+343 RALTETEPFKRIHLL

-365 LKYLGLIT
+365 LKYLGLVT
-373 ASEYFNSDLKVK
+373 ASEYFSSDLKVK

-401 FWNAFMRETVKSLIE
+401 FWNAFMRETVKALKE
-416 NKHQWF
+416 NKHEWF
-422 VKELPSYYQKIE
+422 VKELPDYYQKIE
-434 RNEKAKKYND
+434 SEKKAKKYNY

-459 GHGMVPTRDKCEAL
+459 GHGMVPSREKCEAL
-473 WKENFAILK
+473 WVENFAILK
-482 QLFLEMDFCKNYS
+482 ELLLAMKFCKNYS
-495 IISKDRNQSWRL
+495 IVSKDRNITLRL
-507 MGNEITQVNPKTKL
+507 MGNEITQVNLKTKL

-529 AENEQISVVPFF
+529 AKNEQISVVPFF

-549 KEVSDY
+549 KEVSEN

-578 GETSGPVLEELNS
+578 GETSGNVLEQLNK
-591 MIGKKDREE
+591 MIGEKDREE
-600 PVTAK
+600 PITNK

-615 IQENNKDFVGGLISE
+615 IKENNKDFVGGLIKE

-645 IALRSWIG
+645 IALRSWVG

-686 TLLLRGNRFAGDELW
+686 TLLLRGNRFAGDKLW
-701 EEIRFRL
+701 EEIQFRL
-708 NLAKDVDLSK
+708 NLAKDVNLSK
-718 SKAFDYSQDKPLMIL
+718 SKAFGYTQDNPFIIL

-742 AEKLFEDIMEFLN
+742 AEQLFDDILAFLN

-778 VKPEFESLVY
+778 VKPEYESLVY

-795 DEKNIVAKAC
+795 DEKNSIAKAC
-805 HWLKPLNKKEV
+805 NWLKPLNKKEV
-816 EGAWDMYTANK
+816 EGAWDMYTSNK
-827 KDKIRRKPNFTLEE
+827 KDKVRRKPNFTLEE

>member
-1 MNILFQCNNSNC
+1 M
-13 NSHKHKYQ
+13 
-21 FSVLESCP
+21 
-29 ECNQALTPD
+29 
-38 WGKVHPKFENVA
+38 
-50 TNFPVQI
+50 
-57 ARPVYELCASKS
+57 
-69 YYKKLHLISDSL
+69 SDTL
-81 MGILRFNGSL
+81 MGVLRLNGSFL
-91 IKVIYLKN
+91 KEIYLQ
-99 EKDNE
+99 KDNQNE
-104 ELNNIFETLDQKESH
+104 ELNSIFETLELKESH
-119 GLWSSMVSRVVAIL
+119 GLWSSMAAKVVTVL
-133 DEDSELSFLGE
+133 DEDAELSVLGE
-144 LMMLYG
+144 IMTLFG
-150 VKSKHGR
+150 VKSKTGR

-163 LTVNTTYTDWKGKT
+163 LTINNTYTDWKGQT
-177 QSVQINNTPLELL
+177 QTVKIDNTPLELL

-196 YLGHGTVFSEA
+196 YLGHGTVFSEE

-217 PIFIELL
+217 PIFVEMLN
-224 SQCELLNTLE
+224 QCEFLKKLS
-234 IKDEKTKKEINGY
+234 IVDQKTKSNINGY
-247 KNQSSGKL
+247 ENSCSGKL
-255 NVKTEEGSTFKIDNT
+255 TIKTEEGNAYQIDNVA
-270 PQLSY
+270 QLSY
-275 QQPGPISSG
+275 KKFKPLNTKNQSTEQLV
-284 SYNCSDKS
+284 DK
-292 CEVSKKKYGFP
+292 E
-303 VAQDCP
+303 
-309 ACTNPLQ
+309 
-316 LSSKQLID
+316 
-324 KKDQKIIDTYPYFL
+324 DQKIIDTYPYFL

-343 RALTETEPYKRIHLL
+343 RALTETEPFKRIHLL

-365 LKYLGLIT
+365 LKYLGLVT
-373 ASEYFNSDLKVK
+373 ASEYFSSDLKVK

-401 FWNAFMRETVKSLIE
+401 FWNAFMRETVKALKE

-422 VKELPSYYQKIE
+422 VKELPDYYQKIE
-434 RNEKAKKYND
+434 SEKKAKKYNE

-459 GHGMVPTRDKCEAL
+459 GHGMVPSREKCEAL
-473 WKENFAILK
+473 WVENFAILK
-482 QLFLEMDFCKNYS
+482 ELLLEMEFCKNYS
-495 IISKDRNQSWRL
+495 IVSKDRNITLRL
-507 MGNEITQVNPKTKL
+507 MGNEITQVNLKTKL

-529 AENEQISVVPFF
+529 AKNEQISVVPFF

-549 KEVSDY
+549 KEVSEN

-578 GETSGPVLEELNS
+578 GETSGNVLEQLNK
-591 MIGKKDREE
+591 MIGEKDREE
-600 PVTAK
+600 PITNK

-615 IQENNKDFVGGLISE
+615 IKENNKDFVGGLIKE

-686 TLLLRGNRFAGDELW
+686 TLLIRGNRFAGDELW
-701 EEIRFRL
+701 EEIQVRL
-708 NLAKDVDLSK
+708 NLAKDVNLSK
-718 SKAFDYSQDKPLMIL
+718 SKAFGYTQDNPFIIL

-742 AEKLFEDIMEFLN
+742 AEQLFDDILAFLN

-816 EGAWDMYTANK
+816 EGAWDMYTSNK
-827 KDKIRRKPNFTLEE
+827 KDKVRRKPNFTLEE

>member
-1 MNILFQCNNSNC
+1 MSDYTLKLQELKNEL
-13 NSHKHKYQ
+13 
-21 FSVLESCP
+21 P
-29 ECNQALTPD
+29 
-38 WGKVHPKFENVA
+38 VH
-50 TNFPVQI
+50 I
-57 ARPVYELCASKS
+57 ARPIHKLLESES
-69 YYKKLHLISDSL
+69 YFTKLYLMSDSL
-81 MGILRFNGSL
+81 MGILRINGSFL
-91 IKVIYLKN
+91 KEIYLQ
-99 EKDNE
+99 KDNQNE
-104 ELNNIFETLDQKESH
+104 ELNSIFETLESKESH
-119 GLWSSMVSRVVAIL
+119 GLWSSMAAKVVTLL
-133 DEDSELSFLGE
+133 DEDAELSVLGE
-144 LMMLYG
+144 IMTLFG
-150 VKSKHGR
+150 VKSKTGR

-163 LTVNTTYTDWKGKT
+163 LTINNTYTDWKGQT
-177 QSVQINNTPLELL
+177 QTVKIENTPLELL

-196 YLGHGTVFSEA
+196 YLGHGTVFSEE

-217 PIFIELL
+217 PIFVEMLN
-224 SQCELLNTLE
+224 QCEFLKKLS
-234 IKDEKTKKEINGY
+234 IVDQKTKSNINGY
-247 KNQSSGKL
+247 ENSCSGKL
-255 NVKTEEGSTFKIDNT
+255 TIKTEEGNAYQIDNIT
-270 PQLSY
+270 QLSY
-275 QQPGPISSG
+275 KGFKSLKTKNQLEEQLV
-284 SYNCSDKS
+284 DK
-292 CEVSKKKYGFP
+292 E
-303 VAQDCP
+303 
-309 ACTNPLQ
+309 
-316 LSSKQLID
+316 
-324 KKDQKIIDTYPYFL
+324 DQRIIDTYPYFL

-343 RALTETEPYKRIHLL
+343 RALTETEPFKRIHLL

-365 LKYLGLIT
+365 LKYLGLVT
-373 ASEYFNSDLKVK
+373 ASEYFSSDLKVK

-401 FWNAFMRETVKSLIE
+401 FWNAFMRETVKALKE

-422 VKELPSYYQKIE
+422 VKEHPMYYKKIE
-434 RNEKAKKYND
+434 SEKKAKKYND
-444 HTGIGALIN
+444 QTGIGALIN

-459 GHGMVPTRDKCEAL
+459 GHGMVPSREKCEAL
-473 WKENFAILK
+473 WVENFAILK
-482 QLFLEMDFCKNYS
+482 ELLLEMEFCKNYS
-495 IISKDRNQSWRL
+495 IVSKDRNITLRL
-507 MGNEITQVNPKTKL
+507 MGNEITQVNLKTKL

-529 AENEQISVVPFF
+529 AKNEQISVVPFF

-549 KEVSDY
+549 KEVSEN

-578 GETSGPVLEELNS
+578 GETSGNVLEQLNK
-591 MIGKKDREE
+591 MIGDKDREE
-600 PVTAK
+600 PITNK

-615 IQENNKDFVGGLISE
+615 IKENNKDFVGGLIKE

-701 EEIRFRL
+701 EEIQVRL
-708 NLAKDVDLSK
+708 NLAKDVNISK
-718 SKAFDYSQDKPLMIL
+718 SKAFGYTQDNPFIIL

-742 AEKLFEDIMEFLN
+742 AEQLFDDILAFLN

-816 EGAWDMYTANK
+816 EGAWDMYTSNK
-827 KDKIRRKPNFTLEE
+827 KDKVRRKPNFTLEE

>member
-1 MNILFQCNNSNC
+1 MNQKLND
-13 NSHKHKYQ
+13 
-21 FSVLESCP
+21 FSKQL
-29 ECNQALTPD
+29 
-38 WGKVHPKFENVA
+38 
-50 TNFPVQI
+50 PVQI
-57 ARPVYELCASKS
+57 AKPIFEICTSNNYFT
-69 YYKKLHLISDSL
+69 KLYLMSDAL
-81 MGILRFNGSL
+81 LGVLRLNGNL
-91 IKVIYLKN
+91 LKEIYLQ
-99 EKDNE
+99 KDRNNE
-104 ELNNIFETLDQKESH
+104 ELNSIFETLELKESH
-119 GLWSSMVSRVVAIL
+119 GLWSSMATKVVTLI
-133 DEDSELSFLGE
+133 DEDAKLSVLGE
-144 LMMLYG
+144 IMTLYG
-150 VKSKHGR
+150 VKSKYGR
-157 TRKIKR
+157 TKKIKR
-163 LTVNTTYTDWKGKT
+163 LTINNTYTDWKGKNQT
-177 QSVQINNTPLELL
+177 VKIENTPIELL

-196 YLGHGTVFSEA
+196 YLGHGTVFSEE
-207 ESKKIYELYE
+207 ESKKIYEIYE
-217 PIFIELL
+217 PIFIEMLN
-224 SQCELLNTLE
+224 QCEFLMKLS
-234 IKDEKTKKEINGY
+234 IVDQKTKSNINGY
-247 KNQSSGKL
+247 ENSSSGKL
-255 NVKTEEGSTFKIDNT
+255 TIKTEEGNAYQIDNVA
-270 PQLSY
+270 QLSY
-275 QQPGPISSG
+275 KKFKQSNTNNQLKEQLV
-284 SYNCSDKS
+284 DK
-292 CEVSKKKYGFP
+292 E
-303 VAQDCP
+303 
-309 ACTNPLQ
+309 
-316 LSSKQLID
+316 
-324 KKDQKIIDTYPYFL
+324 DQKIIDTYPYFI

-343 RALTETEPYKRIHLL
+343 RALKENEPFKRIHLL

-365 LKYLGLIT
+365 LKYLGLVT
-373 ASEYFNSDLKVK
+373 ASEYFSSDLKVK

-401 FWNAFMRETVKSLIE
+401 FWNAFMRETVKALRE

-422 VKELPSYYQKIE
+422 VKELPGYYKKIE
-434 RNEKAKKYND
+434 SEKKAKKYND
-444 HTGIGALIN
+444 QTGIGALIN

-459 GHGMVPTRDKCEAL
+459 GHGMVPSREKCEAL
-473 WKENFAILK
+473 WVENFAILK
-482 QLFLEMDFCKNYS
+482 ELLIEMEFCKNYS
-495 IISKDRNQSWRL
+495 IVSKDRNITLRL
-507 MGNEITQVNPKTKL
+507 MGNEITQVNLKTKL
-521 LSNVAMLN
+521 QSNVAMVN
-529 AENEQISVVPFF
+529 TKNEQISVVPFF
-541 VLPGEYFI
+541 VIPGEYFDSEI
-549 KEVSDY
+549 SEN

-578 GETSGPVLEELNS
+578 GETDGVIEQFNK
-591 MIGKKDREE
+591 MIGEKDREK
-600 PVTAK
+600 PITNK

-615 IQENNKDFVGGLISE
+615 IKENNKDFVGGLIKE

-645 IALRSWIG
+645 IALRSWVG

-701 EEIRFRL
+701 EEIQFRL
-708 NLAKDVDLSK
+708 NLAKDVNLSK
-718 SKAFDYSQDKPLMIL
+718 LKAFVYTQDNPFIIL

-742 AEKLFEDIMEFLN
+742 AEQLFEDILAFLN

-767 WRVNTKSELPS
+767 WRVNSKSELPN

-788 VDGSDSS
+788 LDGSDSS
-795 DEKNIVAKAC
+795 DEKNIIAKAC

>member
-1 MNILFQCNNSNC
+1 MSDYTLKLQELKNEL
-13 NSHKHKYQ
+13 
-21 FSVLESCP
+21 P
-29 ECNQALTPD
+29 
-38 WGKVHPKFENVA
+38 VH
-50 TNFPVQI
+50 I
-57 ARPVYELCASKS
+57 ARPIHKLLESES
-69 YYKKLHLISDSL
+69 YFTKLYLMSDSL
-81 MGILRFNGSL
+81 MGILRINGSFL
-91 IKVIYLKN
+91 KEIYLQ
-99 EKDNE
+99 KDNQNE
-104 ELNNIFETLDQKESH
+104 ELNSIFETLESKESH
-119 GLWSSMVSRVVAIL
+119 GLWSSMAAKVVTLL
-133 DEDSELSFLGE
+133 DEDAELSVLGE
-144 LMMLYG
+144 IMTLFG
-150 VKSKHGR
+150 VKSKTGR

-163 LTVNTTYTDWKGKT
+163 LTINNTYTDWKGQT
-177 QSVQINNTPLELL
+177 QTVKIENTPLELL

-196 YLGHGTVFSEA
+196 YLGHGTVFSEE

-217 PIFIELL
+217 PIFVEMLN
-224 SQCELLNTLE
+224 QCEFLKKLS
-234 IKDEKTKKEINGY
+234 IVDQKTKSNINGY
-247 KNQSSGKL
+247 ENSCSGKL
-255 NVKTEEGSTFKIDNT
+255 TIKTEEGNAYQIDNIT
-270 PQLSY
+270 QLSY
-275 QQPGPISSG
+275 KGFKSLKTKNQLEEQLV
-284 SYNCSDKS
+284 DK
-292 CEVSKKKYGFP
+292 E
-303 VAQDCP
+303 
-309 ACTNPLQ
+309 
-316 LSSKQLID
+316 
-324 KKDQKIIDTYPYFL
+324 DQRIIDTYPYFL

-343 RALTETEPYKRIHLL
+343 RALTETEPFKRIHLL

-365 LKYLGLIT
+365 LKYLGLVT
-373 ASEYFNSDLKVK
+373 ASEYFSSDLKVK

-401 FWNAFMRETVKSLIE
+401 FWNAFMRETVKALKE

-422 VKELPSYYQKIE
+422 VKELPMYYKKIE
-434 RNEKAKKYND
+434 SEKKAKKYND
-444 HTGIGALIN
+444 QTGIGALIN

-459 GHGMVPTRDKCEAL
+459 GHGMVPSREKCEAL
-473 WKENFAILK
+473 WVENFAILK
-482 QLFLEMDFCKNYS
+482 ELLLEMEFCKNYS
-495 IISKDRNQSWRL
+495 IVSKDRNITLRL
-507 MGNEITQVNPKTKL
+507 MGNEITQVNLKTKL

-529 AENEQISVVPFF
+529 AKNEQISVVPFF

-549 KEVSDY
+549 KEVSEN

-578 GETSGPVLEELNS
+578 GETSGNVLEQLNK
-591 MIGKKDREE
+591 MIGEKDREE
-600 PVTAK
+600 PITNK

-615 IQENNKDFVGGLISE
+615 IKENNKDFVGGLIKE

-701 EEIRFRL
+701 EEIQVRL
-708 NLAKDVDLSK
+708 NLAKDVNISK
-718 SKAFDYSQDKPLMIL
+718 SKAFGYTQDNPFIIL

-742 AEKLFEDIMEFLN
+742 AEQLFDDILAFLN

-816 EGAWDMYTANK
+816 EGAWDMYTSNK
-827 KDKIRRKPNFTLEE
+827 KDKVRRKPNFTLEE

>member
-1 MNILFQCNNSNC
+1 MSDYILKLQELKNE
-13 NSHKHKYQ
+13 
-21 FSVLESCP
+21 LP
-29 ECNQALTPD
+29 
-38 WGKVHPKFENVA
+38 VH
-50 TNFPVQI
+50 I
-57 ARPVYELCASKS
+57 ARPIHKILESES
-69 YYKKLHLISDSL
+69 FFTKLYLMSDSL
-81 MGILRFNGSL
+81 MGILRINGSFL
-91 IKVIYLKN
+91 KEIYLQ
-99 EKDNE
+99 KDNQNE
-104 ELNNIFETLDQKESH
+104 ELNSIFETLELKESH
-119 GLWSSMVSRVVAIL
+119 GLWSSMASKVVTLL
-133 DEDSELSFLGE
+133 DEDADLSVLGE
-144 LMMLYG
+144 IMTLFG
-150 VKSKHGR
+150 VKSKTGR

-163 LTVNTTYTDWKGKT
+163 LTINNTYTDWKGQT
-177 QSVQINNTPLELL
+177 QIVKIDNIPLELL

-196 YLGHGTVFSEA
+196 YLGHGTVFSEE

-217 PIFIELL
+217 PIFIEMLNQCDFLKKL
-224 SQCELLNTLE
+224 SIVDQ
-234 IKDEKTKKEINGY
+234 KTKNNINGY
-247 KNQSSGKL
+247 KNSSSGKL
-255 NVKTEEGSTFKIDNT
+255 TIKTEEGNAYQIENVA
-270 PQLSY
+270 QLSY
-275 QQPGPISSG
+275 
-284 SYNCSDKS
+284 K
-292 CEVSKKKYGFP
+292 GFK
-303 VAQDCP
+303 
-309 ACTNPLQ
+309 PLKTKNQ
-316 LSSKQLID
+316 LEEQLVDIE
-324 KKDQKIIDTYPYFL
+324 DQKIIDTYPYFL
-338 AHPYH
+338 AHPYN
-343 RALTETEPYKRIHLL
+343 RALTETEPFKRIHLL

-365 LKYLGLIT
+365 LKYLGLVT
-373 ASEYFNSDLKVK
+373 ASEYFSSDLKVK

-401 FWNAFMRETVKSLIE
+401 FWNAFMRETVKALRE

-422 VKELPSYYQKIE
+422 VKELPGYYKKIE
-434 RNEKAKKYND
+434 SEKKAKKYND
-444 HTGIGALIN
+444 QTGIGALIS

-459 GHGMVPTRDKCEAL
+459 GHGMVPSREKCEAL
-473 WKENFAILK
+473 WVENFAILK
-482 QLFLEMDFCKNYS
+482 ELLLEMEFCKNYS
-495 IISKDRNQSWRL
+495 IVSKDRNITLRL
-507 MGNEITQVNPKTKL
+507 MGNEITQVNLKTKL
-521 LSNVAMLN
+521 QSNVAMLN
-529 AENEQISVVPFF
+529 AKNEQISVVPFF
-541 VLPGEYFI
+541 VLPGEYFDSEI
-549 KEVSDY
+549 SDN

-578 GETSGPVLEELNS
+578 GETDGVIEQLNK
-591 MIGKKDREE
+591 MVGEKDREE
-600 PVTAK
+600 PINNK

-615 IQENNKDFVGGLISE
+615 IKENNKDFVGGLIKE

-645 IALRSWIG
+645 IALRSWVG

-701 EEIRFRL
+701 EEIQFRL
-708 NLAKDVDLSK
+708 NLAKDVNLSK
-718 SKAFDYSQDKPLMIL
+718 SKAFGYTQDNPFIIL

-742 AEKLFEDIMEFLN
+742 AEQLFDDILAFLN
-755 IHKGGHIKVVLS
+755 IHKGGHVKVVLS

-816 EGAWDMYTANK
+816 DGAWDMYTSNK
-827 KDKIRRKPNFTLEE
+827 KDKVRRKPNFTLEE

-871 PKSRGGFTSIWTLY
+871 PKSQGGFTSVWTLY

>member
-1 MNILFQCNNSNC
+1 MNSRLMQYAE
-13 NSHKHKYQ
+13 K
-21 FSVLESCP
+21 L
-29 ECNQALTPD
+29 
-38 WGKVHPKFENVA
+38 
-50 TNFPVQI
+50 PVQI
-57 ARPVYELCASKS
+57 ARPIYKLVKTES
-69 YYKKLHLISDSL
+69 YFTKLYLISDSL
-81 MGILRFNGSL
+81 MGVLRINGSFL
-91 IKVIYLKN
+91 KEIYLQ
-99 EKDNE
+99 KDNQNE
-104 ELNNIFETLDQKESH
+104 ELNSIFETLELKESH
-119 GLWSSMVSRVVAIL
+119 GLWSSMATKL
-133 DEDSELSFLGE
+133 LTLLNEDSKLSVLGE
-144 LMMLYG
+144 IMTLFG
-150 VKSKHGR
+150 VKSKTGR
-157 TRKIKR
+157 TKKIKR
-163 LTVNTTYTDWKGKT
+163 ITINNTYTDWKG
-177 QSVQINNTPLELL
+177 QIQTVKIDNIPIELL

-196 YLGHGTVFSEA
+196 YLGHGTVFSEE

-217 PIFIELL
+217 PIFVEMLN
-224 SQCELLNTLE
+224 QCEFLDKLS
-234 IKDEKTKKEINGY
+234 IVDQKTKNNINGY
-247 KNQSSGKL
+247 ENSSSGIL
-255 NVKTEEGSTFKIDNT
+255 GIKTEEGNVYQINNVS
-270 PQLSY
+270 QLSY
-275 QQPGPISSG
+275 KGFKAKKTENQLKEQLV
-284 SYNCSDKS
+284 DK
-292 CEVSKKKYGFP
+292 E
-303 VAQDCP
+303 
-309 ACTNPLQ
+309 
-316 LSSKQLID
+316 
-324 KKDQKIIDTYPYFL
+324 DQKIIDTYPYFL

-343 RALTETEPYKRIHLL
+343 RALTETEPFKRIHLL

-365 LKYLGLIT
+365 LKYLGLVT
-373 ASEYFNSDLKVK
+373 ASEYFSSDLKVK

-401 FWNAFMRETVKSLIE
+401 FWNAFMRETVKALKE

-422 VKELPSYYQKIE
+422 VKELPGYYKKIE
-434 RNEKAKKYND
+434 NEKKAKKYND

-459 GHGMVPTRDKCEAL
+459 GHGMVPSREKCEAL
-473 WKENFAILK
+473 WVENFAILK
-482 QLFLEMDFCKNYS
+482 ELLLEMEFCKNYS
-495 IISKDRNQSWRL
+495 IVSKDRNITLRL
-507 MGNEITQVNPKTKL
+507 MGNEITQVNLKTKL
-521 LSNVAMLN
+521 QSNVAMVN
-529 AENEQISVVPFF
+529 SKNEQISLVPFF

-549 KEVSDY
+549 KEVSEN

-578 GETSGPVLEELNS
+578 GETSGNVLEQLNK
-591 MIGKKDREE
+591 MIGEKDREE
-600 PVTAK
+600 PITNK
-605 QLSKEKFQEL
+605 QLNKVKFQEL
-615 IQENNKDFVGGLISE
+615 IKENNKDFVEGLIKE
-630 RKVIPEIYQE
+630 RKVIPAIYQE

-701 EEIRFRL
+701 EEIQFRL
-708 NLAKDVDLSK
+708 NLAKDVNLSK
-718 SKAFDYSQDKPLMIL
+718 SKAFGYTQDNPFIIL

-742 AEKLFEDIMEFLN
+742 AEKLFDDIMEFLN

-778 VKPEFESLVY
+778 VKPEYESLVY

-816 EGAWDMYTANK
+816 EGAWQMYTSNK
-827 KDKIRRKPNFTLEE
+827 KDKIKRKPNFTLEE

>member
-1 MNILFQCNNSNC
+1 MSERILKLQELKNE
-13 NSHKHKYQ
+13 
-21 FSVLESCP
+21 LP
-29 ECNQALTPD
+29 
-38 WGKVHPKFENVA
+38 VH
-50 TNFPVQI
+50 I
-57 ARPVYELCASKS
+57 ARPIH
-69 YYKKLHLISDSL
+69 KLLESESFFTKLYLMSDSL
-81 MGILRFNGSL
+81 MGILRVNGSFL
-91 IKVIYLKN
+91 KEIYLQ
-99 EKDNE
+99 KDNQNE
-104 ELNNIFETLDQKESH
+104 ELNSIFETLELKESH
-119 GLWSSMVSRVVAIL
+119 GLWSSMAAKVVTLL
-133 DEDSELSFLGE
+133 DEDADLSVLGE
-144 LMMLYG
+144 IMTLFG
-150 VKSKHGR
+150 VKSKTGR

-163 LTVNTTYTDWKGKT
+163 LTINNTYTDWKGQT
-177 QSVQINNTPLELL
+177 QTVKIDNIPLELL

-196 YLGHGTVFSEA
+196 YLGHGTVFSEE

-217 PIFIELL
+217 PIFVEMLN
-224 SQCELLNTLE
+224 QCEFLKKLT
-234 IKDEKTKKEINGY
+234 IVDQKTKNNINGY
-247 KNQSSGKL
+247 KNSCSGKL
-255 NVKTEEGSTFKIDNT
+255 TIKTEEGNAYQIDN
-270 PQLSY
+270 
-275 QQPGPISSG
+275 
-284 SYNCSDKS
+284 
-292 CEVSKKKYGFP
+292 
-303 VAQDCP
+303 VAQL
-309 ACTNPLQ
+309 NYKKFKPLNTKSQSTEQ
-316 LSSKQLID
+316 LGD
-324 KKDQKIIDTYPYFL
+324 TEDQRIIDTYPYFL

-343 RALTETEPYKRIHLL
+343 RALTETEPFKRIHLL

-365 LKYLGLIT
+365 LKYLGLVT
-373 ASEYFNSDLKVK
+373 ASEYFSSDLKVK

-401 FWNAFMRETVKSLIE
+401 FWNAFMRETVKALRE

-422 VKELPSYYQKIE
+422 VKELPGYYKKIE
-434 RNEKAKKYND
+434 SEKKAKKYND
-444 HTGIGALIN
+444 QTGIGALIN

-459 GHGMVPTRDKCEAL
+459 GHGMVPSREKCEAL
-473 WKENFAILK
+473 WVENFAILK
-482 QLFLEMDFCKNYS
+482 ELLVEMEFCKNYS
-495 IISKDRNQSWRL
+495 IVSKDRNITLRL
-507 MGNEITQVNPKTKL
+507 MGNEITQVNLKTKL
-521 LSNVAMLN
+521 QSNVAMLN
-529 AENEQISVVPFF
+529 AKNEQISVVPFF
-541 VLPGEYFI
+541 VLPGEYFDSEI
-549 KEVSDY
+549 SEN

-578 GETSGPVLEELNS
+578 GETDGVIEQFNK
-591 MIGKKDREE
+591 MIGEKDREK
-600 PVTAK
+600 PINNK

-615 IQENNKDFVGGLISE
+615 LKENNKDFVGGLIKE

-645 IALRSWIG
+645 IALRSWVG

-677 RQYNERGID
+677 RQYTERGID

-701 EEIRFRL
+701 EEIQFRL
-708 NLAKDVDLSK
+708 NLAKDVNLSK
-718 SKAFDYSQDKPLMIL
+718 SKAFGYTQENPFIIL

-742 AEKLFEDIMEFLN
+742 AEQLFDDILAFLN

-778 VKPEFESLVY
+778 VKPEYESLVY

-816 EGAWDMYTANK
+816 EGAWEMYTSNK
-827 KDKIRRKPNFTLEE
+827 KDKVRRKPNFTLEE

>member
-1 MNILFQCNNSNC
+1 MSDYTLKLQELKNEL
-13 NSHKHKYQ
+13 
-21 FSVLESCP
+21 P
-29 ECNQALTPD
+29 
-38 WGKVHPKFENVA
+38 VH
-50 TNFPVQI
+50 I
-57 ARPVYELCASKS
+57 ARPIHKLLESES
-69 YYKKLHLISDSL
+69 YFTKLYLMSDSL
-81 MGILRFNGSL
+81 MGILRINGSFL
-91 IKVIYLKN
+91 KEIYLQ
-99 EKDNE
+99 KDNQNE
-104 ELNNIFETLDQKESH
+104 ELNSVFETLELKESH
-119 GLWSSMVSRVVAIL
+119 GLWSSMAAKVVTLL
-133 DEDSELSFLGE
+133 DEDAELSVLGE
-144 LMMLYG
+144 IMTLFG
-150 VKSKHGR
+150 VKSKTGR

-163 LTVNTTYTDWKGKT
+163 LTINNTYTDWKGQT
-177 QSVQINNTPLELL
+177 QTVKIDNIPVELL

-196 YLGHGTVFSEA
+196 YLGHGTVFSEE

-217 PIFIELL
+217 PIFIEMLN
-224 SQCELLNTLE
+224 QCEFLKKLS
-234 IKDEKTKKEINGY
+234 IVDQKTKSNINGY
-247 KNQSSGKL
+247 ENSCSGKL
-255 NVKTEEGSTFKIDNT
+255 SIKTEERNAYQIDNVA
-270 PQLSY
+270 QLSY
-275 QQPGPISSG
+275 KGLKSLKTKNQFEEQLV
-284 SYNCSDKS
+284 DK
-292 CEVSKKKYGFP
+292 E
-303 VAQDCP
+303 
-309 ACTNPLQ
+309 
-316 LSSKQLID
+316 
-324 KKDQKIIDTYPYFL
+324 DQKIIDTYPYFL

-343 RALTETEPYKRIHLL
+343 RALTETEPFKRIHLL

-365 LKYLGLIT
+365 LKYLGLVT
-373 ASEYFNSDLKVK
+373 ASEYFSSDLKVK

-401 FWNAFMRETVKSLIE
+401 FWNAFMRETLKALKE

-422 VKELPSYYQKIE
+422 VKELPAYYRKIE
-434 RNEKAKKYND
+434 SEKKAKKYND

-459 GHGMVPTRDKCEAL
+459 GHGMVPAREKCEAL
-473 WKENFAILK
+473 WVENFAILK
-482 QLFLEMDFCKNYS
+482 ELLLDMEFCKNYS
-495 IISKDRNQSWRL
+495 IVSKDRNITLRL
-507 MGNEITQVNPKTKL
+507 MGNEITQVNLKTKL
-521 LSNVAMLN
+521 QSNVAMLN
-529 AENEQISVVPFF
+529 AKNEQISVVPFF

-549 KEVSDY
+549 KEVSEN

-578 GETSGPVLEELNS
+578 GETSGNVLEQLNK
-591 MIGKKDREE
+591 MIGEKDREE
-600 PVTAK
+600 PITNN

-615 IQENNKDFVGGLISE
+615 IKENNKDFVGGLIKE
-630 RKVIPEIYQE
+630 RKVIPAIYQE

-645 IALRSWIG
+645 IALRSWVG

-686 TLLLRGNRFAGDELW
+686 TLLLRGNRFAGDKLW
-701 EEIRFRL
+701 EEIQFRL
-708 NLAKDVDLSK
+708 NLAKDVNLSK
-718 SKAFDYSQDKPLMIL
+718 SKAFGYTQENPFIIL

-742 AEKLFEDIMEFLN
+742 AEQLFDDILEFLN
-755 IHKGGHIKVVLS
+755 IHKGGHIKLVLS

-778 VKPEFESLVY
+778 VKPEFESLIY

-795 DEKNIVAKAC
+795 DEKNSIAKAC

-816 EGAWDMYTANK
+816 EGAWEMYTSNK
-827 KDKIRRKPNFTLEE
+827 KDKARRKPNFTLEE

>member
-1 MNILFQCNNSNC
+1 MSDYTLKLQELKNEL
-13 NSHKHKYQ
+13 
-21 FSVLESCP
+21 P
-29 ECNQALTPD
+29 
-38 WGKVHPKFENVA
+38 VH
-50 TNFPVQI
+50 I
-57 ARPVYELCASKS
+57 ARPIHKLLESES
-69 YYKKLHLISDSL
+69 YFTKLYLMSDSL
-81 MGILRFNGSL
+81 MGILRINGSFL
-91 IKVIYLKN
+91 KEIYLQ
-99 EKDNE
+99 KDNQNE
-104 ELNNIFETLDQKESH
+104 ELNSIFETLESKESH
-119 GLWSSMVSRVVAIL
+119 GLWSSMAAKVVTLL
-133 DEDSELSFLGE
+133 DEDAELSVLGE
-144 LMMLYG
+144 IMTLFG
-150 VKSKHGR
+150 VKSKTGR

-163 LTVNTTYTDWKGKT
+163 LTINNTYTDWKGQT
-177 QSVQINNTPLELL
+177 QTVKIENTPLELL

-196 YLGHGTVFSEA
+196 YLGHGTVFSEE

-217 PIFIELL
+217 PIFVEMLN
-224 SQCELLNTLE
+224 QCEFLKKLS
-234 IKDEKTKKEINGY
+234 IVDQKTKSNINGY
-247 KNQSSGKL
+247 ENSCSGKL
-255 NVKTEEGSTFKIDNT
+255 TIKTEEGNAYQIDNIT
-270 PQLSY
+270 QLSY
-275 QQPGPISSG
+275 KGFKSLKTKNQLEEQLV
-284 SYNCSDKS
+284 DK
-292 CEVSKKKYGFP
+292 E
-303 VAQDCP
+303 
-309 ACTNPLQ
+309 
-316 LSSKQLID
+316 
-324 KKDQKIIDTYPYFL
+324 DQRIIDTYPYFL

-343 RALTETEPYKRIHLL
+343 RALTETEPFKRIHLL

-365 LKYLGLIT
+365 LKYLGLVT
-373 ASEYFNSDLKVK
+373 ASEYFSSDLKVK

-401 FWNAFMRETVKSLIE
+401 FWNAFMRETVKALKE

-422 VKELPSYYQKIE
+422 VKELPMYYKKIE
-434 RNEKAKKYND
+434 SEKKAKKYND
-444 HTGIGALIN
+444 QTGIGALIN

-459 GHGMVPTRDKCEAL
+459 GHGMVPSREKCEAL
-473 WKENFAILK
+473 WVENFAILK
-482 QLFLEMDFCKNYS
+482 ELLLEMEFCKNYS
-495 IISKDRNQSWRL
+495 IVSKDRNITLRL
-507 MGNEITQVNPKTKL
+507 MGNEITQVNLKTKL

-529 AENEQISVVPFF
+529 AKNEQISVVPFF

-549 KEVSDY
+549 KEVSEN

-578 GETSGPVLEELNS
+578 GETSGNVLEQLNK
-591 MIGKKDREE
+591 MIGEKDQEK
-600 PVTAK
+600 PITNK

-615 IQENNKDFVGGLISE
+615 IKENNKDFVGGLIKE

-701 EEIRFRL
+701 EEIQVRL
-708 NLAKDVDLSK
+708 NLAKDVNISK
-718 SKAFDYSQDKPLMIL
+718 SKAFGYTQDNPFIIL

-742 AEKLFEDIMEFLN
+742 AEQLFDDILAFLN

-816 EGAWDMYTANK
+816 EGAWDMYTSNK
-827 KDKIRRKPNFTLEE
+827 KDKVRRKPNFTLEE